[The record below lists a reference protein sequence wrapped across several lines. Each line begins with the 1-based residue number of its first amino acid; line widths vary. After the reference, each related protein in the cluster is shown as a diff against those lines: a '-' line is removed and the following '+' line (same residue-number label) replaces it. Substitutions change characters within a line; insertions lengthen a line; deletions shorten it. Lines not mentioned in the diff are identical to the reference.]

1 MKIVPYCLS
10 QGENKLACAQAG
22 CEICLEKLMKEYVGL
37 ICAAV
42 HAQNA
47 WKADF
52 GDLIQG
58 GRIGFWKAV
67 RYFDPQRGVP
77 FSSYAWVA
85 IRNRVW
91 NAVAYASKTEGWQ
104 EDLREQ
110 DQLGELITSWQNA
123 QIRQALSEGMELL
136 PARLRQ
142 LMILH
147 YGFDGSAPQNLSEI
161 GRAWGLS
168 RERVRQLHNEAL
180 VLLRLPALSICLRT
194 ICERQNRENYRQ
206 ALRHNQSWL
215 RQSRGRR

>member
-1 MKIVPYCLS
+1 MKIVPYCPS
-10 QGENKLACAQAG
+10 QGEQKLACAQAG
-22 CEICLEKLMKEYVGL
+22 CEVCLEKLLKEYAGL

-52 GDLIQG
+52 GDLIQE

-67 RYFDPQRGVP
+67 RCFDPQRGVR

-91 NAVAYASKTEGWQ
+91 DAVAYASKIEGWQ

-110 DQLGELITSWQNA
+110 DQLGELISCWQNV

-136 PARLRQ
+136 PVRLRQ
-142 LMILH
+142 L
-147 YGFDGSAPQNLSEI
+147 
-161 GRAWGLS
+161 
-168 RERVRQLHNEAL
+168 V
-180 VLLRLPALSICLRT
+180 PALRF
-194 ICERQNRENYRQ
+194 
-206 ALRHNQSWL
+206 
-215 RQSRGRR
+215 